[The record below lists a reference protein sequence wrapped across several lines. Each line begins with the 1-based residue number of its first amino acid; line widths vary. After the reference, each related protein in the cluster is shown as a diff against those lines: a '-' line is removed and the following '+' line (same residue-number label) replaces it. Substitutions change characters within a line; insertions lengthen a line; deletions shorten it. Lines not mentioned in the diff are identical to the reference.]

1 MTETTPKIPSLKERL
16 SKYTV
21 KPSDVRYPGL
31 VMLYGRPGSGKT
43 WLAASV
49 SELSVVKKVLYIDTE
64 GSTEGT
70 LVGFDDDK
78 IDILN
83 IPKTV
88 RDLNDDAGPEG
99 NRVTEI
105 QFLDSVLNELLA
117 TNTSGYDAIVIDTL
131 DVAQD
136 WKVKELTPI
145 WESKNKYKIWDLVS
159 DWTEDIG
166 QRLKSLDAIGVIV
179 LHSKKDKDESSGT
192 ISIEARLKG
201 SSRET
206 FPGIPDTVAH
216 LTRRTYKDGDK
227 EVEATVAEFATQ
239 DNKVTKNR
247 FDFPTA
253 MVAPSFEKMWNHIDN
268 RQKENN

>member
-1 MTETTPKIPSLKERL
+1 MTDKIPSLKERL

-49 SELSVVKKVLYIDTE
+49 SELDSVNKVLYIDTE

-70 LVGFDDDK
+70 LVGFDDAK

-88 RDLNDDAGPEG
+88 RNIIDSGENP
-99 NRVTEI
+99 VTEI
-105 QFLDSVLNELLA
+105 QFLDSVLNELFA
-117 TNTSGYDAIVIDTL
+117 TNQSGYDAIVIDTL

-136 WKVKELTPI
+136 WKLKELLPI
-145 WESKNKYKIWDLVS
+145 WESKNKFKAWELVG
-159 DWTEDIG
+159 DWTETIG
-166 QRLKSLDAIGVIV
+166 QKLKALDAIGVIV
-179 LHSKKDKDESSGT
+179 LHSKKDKDESSGS

-201 SSRET
+201 AAKDT
-206 FPGIPDTVAH
+206 FPGIPDTVAY
-216 LTRRTYKDGDK
+216 LTRRTYKDGDND
-227 EVEATVAEFATQ
+227 VEATVAEFGSQ

-247 FDFPTA
+247 FGFPLA
-253 MVAPSFEKMWNHIDN
+253 MVNPSFKSMWEHINN